1 MTTSYCWTAVAL
13 TAALVTVTPATAQ
26 IRPGAITLSPLAGG
40 YAFDGDQNLED
51 RAVYGLGV
59 GYDLSKRWGLELMG
73 NYIDSRSDQG
83 RGDNQISSLRAD
95 ALYYFRPGKRL
106 VPYLSAG
113 AGGIHFDPDYHSSST
128 DPLVDLGAGIKYFLS
143 PRVALRGDLR
153 NIDSFDDSETNWS
166 AAGGL
171 TLLFGGEHEATPVLD
186 TDGDGV
192 PDDRDQCAGTPA
204 GTTVGVDGC
213 PPPAAAPTDS
223 DGDGVND
230 DADRCPATPAGVEV
244 DVAGCPKDTDGDGVA
259 DYRDRCPRTPRG
271 VAVDANG
278 CATDSDGDGVAD
290 HLDRCPHTP
299 AGATV
304 DAAGCAKDTD
314 GDGVADYH
322 DQCPNTPHQAK
333 VDSRGCWVL
342 KGVHFATGKAGLTAD
357 SAPVLDAVVRVLK
370 ANPSMRL
377 EVQGHTDA
385 TGSARFNQRLSGKR
399 AKAVAA
405 YFTAHGVAGGRL
417 SAKGYGPSHPAA
429 TNVTADG
436 RAKNRRVELK
446 PLR

>member
-1 MTTSYCWTAVAL
+1 MRTSLRWTAVVLATAL
-13 TAALVTVTPATAQ
+13 TATPTTAQ
-26 IRPGAITLSPLAGG
+26 IRPGAVTLSPLVGG

-59 GYDLSKRWGLELMG
+59 GYNLTKHLGAELMG

-83 RGDNQISSLRAD
+83 RGNNQISSLRAD
-95 ALYYFRPGKRL
+95 ALYHFRPEKRL
-106 VPYLSAG
+106 VPYISAG
-113 AGGIHFDPDYHSSST
+113 VGGIHFDPDYRSGST

-153 NIDSFDDSETNWS
+153 NLYSFGGTETNWS

-171 TLLFGGEHEATPVLD
+171 TLLLGGEHKPMAPADSDGDGVTDDRDQCPQTPPGTTVGADGCPPLAPLD

-192 PDDRDQCAGTPA
+192 
-204 GTTVGVDGC
+204 
-213 PPPAAAPTDS
+213 TDEL
-223 DGDGVND
+223 
-230 DADRCPATPAGVEV
+230 DRCPSTPTPTPV
-244 DVAGCPKDTDGDGVA
+244 DAAGCPKDGDGDGVA
-259 DYRDRCPRTPRG
+259 DYIDRCPNTPRG
-271 VAVDANG
+271 VVVDGHG
-278 CATDSDGDGVAD
+278 CAKDSDGDGVTD
-290 HLDRCPHTP
+290 HLDRCPNTP

-304 DAAGCAKDTD
+304 DAAGCPKDSD
-314 GDGVADYH
+314 GDGVADFR
-322 DQCPNTPHQAK
+322 DQCPNTPRQAT
-333 VDSRGCWVL
+333 VDGRGCWVL
-342 KGVHFATGKAGLTAD
+342 HGVHFATGKADLTPG

-370 ANPSMRL
+370 ANPNLRL

-385 TGSARFNQRLSGKR
+385 TGSAAFNQRLSGLR

-405 YFTAHGVAGGRL
+405 YFTAHGVDSGRL
-417 SAKGYGPSHPAA
+417 TAKGYGPSQPAA
-429 TNVTADG
+429 TNDTAEG